1 MMRTPFKQGPM
12 SYDDAV
18 RISNVY
24 RNKGR
29 ETLITR
35 SDDLDGTYY
44 VLFISLSPES
54 PNAIQNFQQN
64 MGIKCLPTINQF

>member
-1 MMRTPFKQGPM
+1 MKAPFKQGPM

-18 RISNVY
+18 GISNVY

-29 ETLITR
+29 ETLIAR

-44 VLFISLSPES
+44 VFVYLPES
-54 PNAIQNFQQN
+54 KQVPTSSRTFQQK
-64 MGIKCLPTINQF
+64 IWK